1 MCEQYSSHYF
11 ILIVDKIISPNKKEA
26 SMFEEITKVI
36 QSDEL
41 CTMRLIHPDDIEYY
55 ICLDTKLQV

>member
-1 MCEQYSSHYF
+1 M
-11 ILIVDKIISPNKKEA
+11 VDKMISPSRKET

-41 CTMRLIHPDDIEYY
+41 CTMRLIHPHDIE
-55 ICLDTKLQV
+55 

>member
-1 MCEQYSSHYF
+1 M
-11 ILIVDKIISPNKKEA
+11 VDKMISPNRKET

-41 CTMRLIHPDDIEYY
+41 CTMRLIHPDDIE
-55 ICLDTKLQV
+55 